1 MNLEQSSSQ
10 TILPRIEKFVRTSKK
25 RESKIEDVE
34 VEDVEVVESLALS
47 NDDIDDLITSAR
59 KEIDGVFIA
68 DSETELLQVNDWI
81 VMPKPIQ
88 KVIGA
93 QGLPCGL
100 ITMVI
105 GKKDCIAGNT
115 YISYH
120 TFRGVDCINVK
131 GGTIENLHRRFAE
144 NNEGLDFYIQ
154 SANDDGLLFRNKV
167 KDVFSQGE
175 KMCYRLT
182 TSSGFELVA
191 TKDHKIMMEDGS
203 YRMLEDLAE
212 GDKIAVHNKTRFKY
226 GRKDVSRGRVE
237 WCVKYHPTEN
247 LKLVGGIPYHRV
259 KRYRAVLEANLNK
272 MTPSEYRM
280 ALNTWS
286 KEEISSLKTLPEG
299 TWIHHIDEDPR
310 NDRLENLE
318 IVEEREHKS
327 HHAKD
332 ALKFVIGADEVES
345 VIEEGM
351 RETFDIQVEG
361 SHHNFVAD
369 GIVVHNCGKTTF
381 AVEALASAQRDGGI
395 AILLDTE
402 NKFSLKRAE
411 QMGLDIRRLI
421 IIQATTIEDAF
432 EKFQA
437 MVNLI
442 KNKVRCIDK
451 KTGEI
456 IPKDEYDKLDS
467 VKKKKYHLD
476 PIYASKK
483 VVCVWDSLGATPS
496 EAEMD
501 DSVKD
506 FSMTAAKVIKGH
518 LRKTVRYI
526 RDTKLAFVIVN
537 QVYTNMNQFGKKTTS
552 YGGSGPEYHSAIILE
567 FVKMG
572 GVRPKAGKAGE
583 DFCGIDTQIECVKNH
598 LSQPFKKIKVAIDFK
613 GFVVDRDPEYAPEEI
628 IKELKGIE
636 DGTESSTE
644 ELPKRKKVKKSVA
657 GKSRK

>member
-1 MNLEQSSSQ
+1 MNLEHSSEPMVQ
-10 TILPRIEKFVRTSKK
+10 PRIEKFMRTSKK
-25 RESKIEDVE
+25 RETKILDVE
-34 VEDVEVVESLALS
+34 PEAVDPLESLALS
-47 NDDIDDLITSAR
+47 NDDIDDLISSAR

-68 DSETELLQVNDWI
+68 DSETELLQVKDWI

-105 GKKDCIAGNT
+105 GKKD
-115 YISYH
+115 
-120 TFRGVDCINVK
+120 
-131 GGTIENLHRRFAE
+131 
-144 NNEGLDFYIQ
+144 
-154 SANDDGLLFRNKV
+154 
-167 KDVFSQGE
+167 
-175 KMCYRLT
+175 
-182 TSSGFELVA
+182 
-191 TKDHKIMMEDGS
+191 
-203 YRMLEDLAE
+203 
-212 GDKIAVHNKTRFKY
+212 
-226 GRKDVSRGRVE
+226 
-237 WCVKYHPTEN
+237 
-247 LKLVGGIPYHRV
+247 
-259 KRYRAVLEANLNK
+259 
-272 MTPSEYRM
+272 
-280 ALNTWS
+280 
-286 KEEISSLKTLPEG
+286 
-299 TWIHHIDEDPR
+299 
-310 NDRLENLE
+310 
-318 IVEEREHKS
+318 
-327 HHAKD
+327 
-332 ALKFVIGADEVES
+332 
-345 VIEEGM
+345 
-351 RETFDIQVEG
+351 
-361 SHHNFVAD
+361 
-369 GIVVHNCGKTTF
+369 CGKTTF

-456 IPKDEYDKLDS
+456 IPKEAYDKLDS

-476 PIYASKK
+476 AIYASKK

-526 RDTKLAFVIVN
+526 RDTKLAFVIIN

-598 LSQPFKKIKVAIDFK
+598 LSQPFKKIKVAVDFK

-628 IKELKGIE
+628 IEESKGIA
-636 DGTESSTE
+636 DDNDESSVE
-644 ELPKRKKVKKSVA
+644 ELPERKKIKKSVA
-657 GKSRK
+657 GKSGKH